1 MMFLHSIVLYC
12 FTIWLLK
19 VEKHVIQLIFKKTIF
34 ETYISLFII
43 DILDNFFFF
52 KCICFICK
60 IFNLS
65 TPTSN
70 EPLKQRTDRWNGT
83 PPPEGSVSCLTGKPH
98 LEKMLC
104 FCPTTQPDF
113 KSQR

>member
-43 DILDNFFFF
+43 DILDNFFLSVFVLF
-52 KCICFICK
+52 VRFS
-60 IFNLS
+60 IFPRLLQMNLL
-65 TPTSN
+65 N
-70 EPLKQRTDRWNGT
+70 KGLIVGMALHHQRA
-83 PPPEGSVSCLTGKPH
+83 V
-98 LEKMLC
+98 
-104 FCPTTQPDF
+104 
-113 KSQR
+113 SQR